1 MPVIDRFVGLWV
13 SKGCVGGF
21 VFRRN
26 IKVVYVCTVSVRMFE
41 WILAGFTGSFFSYFV
56 AFEMGAFLQSCATGP
71 AKAQLDRI
79 ERKVEGMESR
89 RFR

>member
-1 MPVIDRFVGLWV
+1 
-13 SKGCVGGF
+13 
-21 VFRRN
+21 
-26 IKVVYVCTVSVRMFE
+26 MFE
-41 WILAGFTGSFFSYFV
+41 WIVAGFTGSFFSYFV
-56 AFEMGAFLQSCATGP
+56 AFEMGACLQSCATGT